1 MLRHFR
7 LSKTRR
13 SNTVAARLDE
23 KASRTGTSSRG
34 ARFNDDSGA
43 GNHSQFAL
51 ATILGVLC
59 IAVAAIALLAPSDTI
74 AWGSGAQRMIVG
86 KAVDTLPPDL
96 RPFFDENRPF
106 LALHVTDPLD
116 AEGKTPTERHNHFI
130 YLDRYGRFPYTT
142 LPRVYKTAVSKYSK
156 SKLEQ
161 TGLLP
166 WQIGVYS
173 AKLTTSF
180 QQGHWDEAKL
190 NAAILAGYVAEA
202 HDPFNT
208 TENFDGHLTLQN
220 GINDRFGATLIDRFS
235 SFFPIRPND
244 ASFIADPTDHAF
256 EACLSAHSVL
266 ETILLADRNAR
277 ASAKA
282 YNDEYFDHFYNL
294 TAATLIRQLSDASTD
309 VGSYWLTAW
318 TNAGQ
323 PAVPQAQ
330 H

>member
-1 MLRHFR
+1 MLRTF
-7 LSKTRR
+7 RR
-13 SNTVAARLDE
+13 SNDVAAALAGNARLLRAPANRDRRN
-23 KASRTGTSSRG
+23 SGNRSSRPWN
-34 ARFNDDSGA
+34 FT
-43 GNHSQFAL
+43 F
-51 ATILGVLC
+51 ATIAMLLC
-59 IAVAAIALLAPSDTI
+59 VAVALVVVLTPRDTI
-74 AWGSGAQRMIVG
+74 AWGANAQRIIVG

-96 RPFFDENRPF
+96 RPFFDDNRSY
-106 LALHVTDPLD
+106 LALHVADPLD
-116 AEGKTPTERHNHFI
+116 AEAKTPAEKHNHFI

-220 GINDRFGATLIDRFS
+220 GINDRFGAVLIDRFS
-235 SFFPIRPND
+235 SFFPLRPND

-277 ASAKA
+277 ANTKS

-294 TAATLIRQLSDASTD
+294 TAATLIRQLSEASTD

-318 TNAGQ
+318 TNAGK
-323 PAVPQAQ
+323 PAVPQTQ
-330 H
+330 TH

>member
-1 MLRHFR
+1 MLRNF
-7 LSKTRR
+7 RR
-13 SNTVAARLDE
+13 SNEVAAALAGKAHLLRASTNRGRVGTRLRD
-23 KASRTGTSSRG
+23 SRRAQFTF
-34 ARFNDDSGA
+34 AA
-43 GNHSQFAL
+43 VAVLLCVAFAL
-51 ATILGVLC
+51 
-59 IAVAAIALLAPSDTI
+59 IASLAPRDTI
-74 AWGSGAQRMIVG
+74 AWGANAQRIIVG

-96 RPFFDENRPF
+96 RPFFDDNRSY
-106 LALHVTDPLD
+106 LALHVADPLD
-116 AEGKTPTERHNHFI
+116 AEAKTPTEKHNHFI

-142 LPRVYKTAVSKYSK
+142 LPRVYKAAVSKYGK

-180 QQGHWDEAKL
+180 QQAHWDEAKL

-220 GINDRFGATLIDRFS
+220 GINDRFGAVLIDRFS
-235 SFFPIRPND
+235 SFFPLRPND

-277 ASAKA
+277 ANTKS

-294 TAATLIRQLSDASTD
+294 TAATLIRQLSEASTD

-318 TNAGQ
+318 TNAGK

>member
-1 MLRHFR
+1 MPEQR
-7 LSKTRR
+7 LPSKYAEPVRDTSRCER
-13 SNTVAARLDE
+13 TAADRDA
-23 KASRTGTSSRG
+23 AS
-34 ARFNDDSGA
+34 
-43 GNHSQFAL
+43 FATFAI
-51 ATILGVLC
+51 ATL
-59 IAVAAIALLAPSDTI
+59 AVAVLALVAWLAPRQII
-74 AWGSGAQRMIVG
+74 AWGAGAQRIIVG
-86 KAVDTLPPDL
+86 KAIDTLPADL
-96 RPFFDENRPF
+96 RPFFDDNRSY
-106 LALHVTDPLD
+106 LALHVADPLD
-116 AEGKTPTERHNHFI
+116 AEAKTPTEKHNHFI

-142 LPRVYKTAVSKYSK
+142 LPRVYKAAVSKYSK
-156 SKLEQ
+156 SKLEV

-180 QQGHWDEAKL
+180 QHGRWDEAKL
-190 NAAILAGYVAEA
+190 NAAVLAGYVAEA

-220 GINDRFGATLIDRFS
+220 GVNDRFGTTLIDRFS
-235 SFFPIRPND
+235 SFFPLRPND
-244 ASFIADPTDHAF
+244 ASFIGDPTDHAF
-256 EACLSAHSVL
+256 ESCLSAHSAL

-277 ASAKA
+277 TASKA

-318 TNAGQ
+318 TNAGK
-323 PAVPQAQ
+323 PAVPQ

>member
-1 MLRHFR
+1 MLRNFRRSDKAEPRHEAAGFTSGVFARRDR
-7 LSKTRR
+7 LSAQNRKTRP
-13 SNTVAARLDE
+13 SLFTFVAIAALACATVALI
-23 KASRTGTSSRG
+23 ASI
-34 ARFNDDSGA
+34 
-43 GNHSQFAL
+43 
-51 ATILGVLC
+51 ATR
-59 IAVAAIALLAPSDTI
+59 DTI
-74 AWGSGAQRMIVG
+74 AWGANAQRIIVG

-96 RPFFDENRPF
+96 RPFFDDNRSY
-106 LALHVTDPLD
+106 LALHVADPLD
-116 AEGKTPTERHNHFI
+116 AEAKTPTEKHNHFI

-142 LPRVYKTAVSKYSK
+142 LPRVYKAAVSKYSK

-180 QQGHWDEAKL
+180 QQGRWDEAKL

-244 ASFIADPTDHAF
+244 ASFISDPTDHAF

-318 TNAGQ
+318 TNAGK
-323 PAVPQAQ
+323 PAVPQTQ
-330 H
+330 TH

>member
-7 LSKTRR
+7 K
-13 SNTVAARLDE
+13 SNSVAARLDE
-23 KASRTGTSSRG
+23 KASRIRASVTIATI
-34 ARFNDDSGA
+34 A
-43 GNHSQFAL
+43 AL
-51 ATILGVLC
+51 AC
-59 IAVAAIALLAPSDTI
+59 IAIAVVASLTPRDTI
-74 AWGSGAQRMIVG
+74 AWGAGAQRIIVG

-106 LALHVTDPLD
+106 LALHATDPLD
-116 AEGKTPTERHNHFI
+116 AEAKTPTEKHNHFI

-142 LPRVYKTAVSKYSK
+142 LPRVYKAAVSKYSK

-180 QQGHWDEAKL
+180 QQGRWDEAKL

-277 ASAKA
+277 ANTKS

-318 TNAGQ
+318 TNAGK
-323 PAVPQAQ
+323 PAVPQTQ
-330 H
+330 TH

>member
-1 MLRHFR
+1 MLRTF
-7 LSKTRR
+7 RR
-13 SNTVAARLDE
+13 SNDVAAALAGNARLLR
-23 KASRTGTSSRG
+23 ASANRDRRNSGNRSSRPWN
-34 ARFNDDSGA
+34 FT
-43 GNHSQFAL
+43 F
-51 ATILGVLC
+51 ATIAMLIC
-59 IAVAAIALLAPSDTI
+59 FAVALVVVLTPRDTI
-74 AWGSGAQRMIVG
+74 AWGANAQRIIVG

-96 RPFFDENRPF
+96 RPFFDDNRSY
-106 LALHVTDPLD
+106 LALHVADPLD
-116 AEGKTPTERHNHFI
+116 AEAKTPAEKHNHFI

-220 GINDRFGATLIDRFS
+220 GINDRFGAVLIDRFS
-235 SFFPIRPND
+235 SFFPLRPND

-277 ASAKA
+277 ANTKS

-294 TAATLIRQLSDASTD
+294 TAATLIRQLSEASTD

-318 TNAGQ
+318 TNAGK
-323 PAVPQAQ
+323 PAVPQTQ
-330 H
+330 TH

>member
-1 MLRHFR
+1 MLRTF
-7 LSKTRR
+7 RR
-13 SNTVAARLDE
+13 SNDVAAALAGNARLLR
-23 KASRTGTSSRG
+23 ASANRDRRNSGNRSSRPWN
-34 ARFNDDSGA
+34 FT
-43 GNHSQFAL
+43 F
-51 ATILGVLC
+51 ATIAMLIC
-59 IAVAAIALLAPSDTI
+59 FAVALVVVLTPRDTI
-74 AWGSGAQRMIVG
+74 AWGANAQRIIVG

-96 RPFFDENRPF
+96 RPFFDDNRSY
-106 LALHVTDPLD
+106 LALHVADPLD
-116 AEGKTPTERHNHFI
+116 AEAKTPAEKHNHFI

-220 GINDRFGATLIDRFS
+220 GINDRFGAVLIDRFS
-235 SFFPIRPND
+235 SFFPLRPND

-277 ASAKA
+277 ANTKS

-294 TAATLIRQLSDASTD
+294 TAATLIRQLSEASTD

-318 TNAGQ
+318 TNAGK

-330 H
+330 TH

>member
-1 MLRHFR
+1 MLRNF
-7 LSKTRR
+7 RR
-13 SNTVAARLDE
+13 SNTGEVRLGENASCISASARSDRLNTDTRSG
-23 KASRTGTSSRG
+23 SRSR
-34 ARFNDDSGA
+34 FT
-43 GNHSQFAL
+43 L
-51 ATILGVLC
+51 
-59 IAVAAIALLAPSDTI
+59 AAIAALACLAVALIASIAPRNTI
-74 AWGSGAQRMIVG
+74 AWGAGAQRIIVG
-86 KAVDTLPPDL
+86 KAIDTLPPDL

-142 LPRVYKTAVSKYSK
+142 LPRVYKAAVSKYSK

-180 QQGHWDEAKL
+180 QQGRWDEAKL

-318 TNAGQ
+318 TNAGK
-323 PAVPQAQ
+323 PAVPQ

>member
-1 MLRHFR
+1 MLRTF
-7 LSKTRR
+7 RR
-13 SNTVAARLDE
+13 SNDVAAALAGNARLLRASANRDCLNSGNRSSRPSHLTFATIAMLLCVTVALVV
-23 KASRTGTSSRG
+23 
-34 ARFNDDSGA
+34 
-43 GNHSQFAL
+43 
-51 ATILGVLC
+51 VLT
-59 IAVAAIALLAPSDTI
+59 PRDTI
-74 AWGSGAQRMIVG
+74 AWGANAQRIIVG

-96 RPFFDENRPF
+96 RPFFDDNRSY
-106 LALHVTDPLD
+106 LALHVADPLD
-116 AEGKTPTERHNHFI
+116 AEAKTPAEKHNHFI

-220 GINDRFGATLIDRFS
+220 GINDRFGAVLIDRFS
-235 SFFPIRPND
+235 SFFPLRPND

-277 ASAKA
+277 ANTKS

-294 TAATLIRQLSDASTD
+294 TAATLIRQLSEASTD

-318 TNAGQ
+318 TNAGK
-323 PAVPQAQ
+323 PAVPQTQ
-330 H
+330 TH

>member
-1 MLRHFR
+1 MLRTF
-7 LSKTRR
+7 RR
-13 SNTVAARLDE
+13 SNDVAAALAGNARLLR
-23 KASRTGTSSRG
+23 ASANRDRRNSGNGSSRPWN
-34 ARFNDDSGA
+34 FT
-43 GNHSQFAL
+43 F
-51 ATILGVLC
+51 ATIAMLIC
-59 IAVAAIALLAPSDTI
+59 FAVALVVVLTPRDTI
-74 AWGSGAQRMIVG
+74 AWGANAQRIIVG

-96 RPFFDENRPF
+96 RPFFDDNRSY
-106 LALHVTDPLD
+106 LALHVADPLD
-116 AEGKTPTERHNHFI
+116 AEAKTPAEKHNHFI

-220 GINDRFGATLIDRFS
+220 GINDRFGAVLIDRFS
-235 SFFPIRPND
+235 SFFPLRPND

-277 ASAKA
+277 ANTKS

-294 TAATLIRQLSDASTD
+294 TAATLIRQLSEASTD

-318 TNAGQ
+318 TNAGK

-330 H
+330 TH